1 MKNFKSTFRTL
12 FISTILAVIC
22 STFFAANFAYAV
34 TNPKDGGAT
43 GVGSGMNTT
52 SSTTDPAAPGV
63 NPKNDLTEGT
73 FNVRENLKL
82 DSGEQPKKYFEDPT
96 QSPIVSLIITIIDFA
111 ITIMGSIAVI
121 LFIVAG
127 FMFMASQGNSQKLDE
142 AKDIMKY
149 AAMGLIVALLAYVI
163 TIFVQSIF
171 SNA

>member
-1 MKNFKSTFRTL
+1 MKNFKSTIRTL
-12 FISTILAVIC
+12 FISTILAAIC

-34 TNPKDGGAT
+34 DATGAT
-43 GVGSGMNTT
+43 GTSGN
-52 SSTTDPAAPGV
+52 SSTTKPSATGFVPTPP

-73 FNVRENLKL
+73 FNVKENLKL
-82 DSGEQPKKYFEDPT
+82 DSGEQPKKYFNDPN
-96 QSPIVSLIITIIDFA
+96 QSPIVSLVMTLIDFA

-127 FMFMASQGNSQKLDE
+127 FMFMASNGNSQKLDE

-149 AAMGLIVALLAYVI
+149 AAIGLIVALLSYVI

-171 SNA
+171 SNG

>member
-1 MKNFKSTFRTL
+1 MKNFKSIIRTL
-12 FISTILAVIC
+12 FISTIIAAIC

-34 TNPKDGGAT
+34 ETP
-43 GVGSGMNTT
+43 
-52 SSTTDPAAPGV
+52 P

-73 FNVRENLKL
+73 FNVKENLKL
-82 DSGEQPKKYFEDPT
+82 DSGEQPKKYFNDPN
-96 QSPIVSLIITIIDFA
+96 QSPIVSLVMTLIDFA

-127 FMFMASQGNSQKLDE
+127 FMFMASNGNSQKLDE

-149 AAMGLIVALLAYVI
+149 AAIGLIVALLSYVI

-171 SNA
+171 SNG